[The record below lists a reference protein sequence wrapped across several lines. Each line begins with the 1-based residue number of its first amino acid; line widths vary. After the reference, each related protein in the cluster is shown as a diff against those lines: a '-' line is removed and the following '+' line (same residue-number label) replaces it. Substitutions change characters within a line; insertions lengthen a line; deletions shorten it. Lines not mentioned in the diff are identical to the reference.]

1 MSSFRDSEEA
11 FHEAARAATGLR
23 DFGDDR
29 YREGLKALLGALD
42 DEAQLGELGDLVLRA
57 MIVQALQAR
66 LRTEAS
72 WAVAPA
78 AAGARIESPIFIVGL
93 PRTGTTA
100 LQHRMLQNPALQGLE
115 LFLSGAPKPRPP
127 REAWPDDPDFI
138 ASDRQTRSLYD
149 RSPEMKAIH
158 FMAAELPDECWRLF
172 SQDFAHSSWEAQ
184 CRIPSYAQ
192 WWAEHDM
199 RPVYERHRR
208 NLQLI
213 GHREPE
219 RRWLLKDATHL
230 FALDALLDVYPDATI
245 VQTHRDPVALIG
257 SVCSLCWT
265 TRQPLNDID
274 DPSSFGEATLA
285 LWERALFA
293 TMETRRRRPRA
304 RFIDVGF
311 ERFVEDPLAVVRELH
326 QELEIPYEADARA
339 RVERFHQEN
348 PAGKHGRHAYDL
360 ATWNLRE
367 EEIRERF
374 RPYAEAFDLSGVEPR
389 GPHRTKV

>member
-23 DFGDDR
+23 DFGDAR
-29 YREGLKALLGALD
+29 YREGLGVLLGALD
-42 DEAQLGELGDLVLRA
+42 DEAQLGEVGDLVLRA

-66 LRTEAS
+66 LRMEAS
-72 WAVAPA
+72 WAAAPA
-78 AAGARIESPIFIVGL
+78 AADAPVDKAIFIVGL

-100 LQHRMLQNPALQGLE
+100 LQHRMLQNSALQGLE

-127 REAWPDDPDFI
+127 REAWADDADFV
-138 ASDRQTRSLYD
+138 ASDRQTRSLYE

-158 FMAAELPDECWRLF
+158 FMAADLPDECWRLF

-184 CRIPSYAQ
+184 CRIPSYSR
-192 WWAEHDM
+192 WWAAHDM

-208 NLQLI
+208 SLQLI
-213 GHREPE
+213 GHREPD

-265 TRQPLNDID
+265 TRQPLNEID
-274 DPSSFGEATLA
+274 DPAAFGKATLA

-293 TMETRRRRPRA
+293 TMESRRAHPKA
-304 RFIDVGF
+304 RFIDIEF
-311 ERFVEDPLAVVRELH
+311 ERFVDDPLAVVGNLH
-326 QELEIPYEADARA
+326 EALDVPYGADARA
-339 RVERFHQEN
+339 RVERFHRDN

-360 ATWNLRE
+360 AAWSLRE

-374 RPYAEAFDLSGVEPR
+374 RPYAETFDL
-389 GPHRTKV
+389 